1 MTATALALLMLLWR
15 MAPVVSQ
22 APAAQPPAASQA
34 ALHAPTSAELGRRL
48 REAVRL
54 DYQAQAD
61 YTYLERRRD
70 VRISRLGK
78 VTIGPVRT
86 FQVLPSPISGQT
98 YKRLIA
104 VDDKPLSPDEL
115 AKRDAEHA
123 ADIKEAQA
131 RQARETPSQRAD
143 RLERAAS
150 EQRER
155 EAILD
160 DAFKAFEATV
170 ERREIVDGVPV
181 LVVRLKPRTDPPVT
195 TREGRWMSHFEGHL
209 WVTEADTQFVKVDM
223 RATSDVTIGWGVVGR
238 VHKGTRVL
246 YVRRRVE
253 SVWLPSE
260 TTYEASGRTLIF
272 RPFQFTV
279 TTTYSDYRRRD
290 KNTADERLDE

>member
-1 MTATALALLMLLWR
+1 MTTPAPALLMLVGC
-15 MAPVVSQ
+15 MAAVASQ
-22 APAAQPPAASQA
+22 APVGGQPP
-34 ALHAPTSAELGRRL
+34 LHTPTSAELGRRI

-54 DYQAQAD
+54 DYQAQAN
-61 YTYLERRRD
+61 YTYVERRRD
-70 VRISRLGK
+70 VKISRLGK

-86 FQVLPSPISGQT
+86 FQVLPSPIPGQT
-98 YKRLIA
+98 YKRLVAI
-104 VDDKPLSPDEL
+104 DDKPLPHEEL
-115 AKRDAEHA
+115 AKRDAEHS

-131 RQARETPSQRAD
+131 RQARETPSERRE
-143 RLERAAS
+143 RLERTAS

-170 ERREIVDGVPV
+170 ERREFMDGVPV
-181 LVVRLKPRTDPPVT
+181 LVAHLKPRKDPPVT
-195 TREGRWMSHFEGHL
+195 TREGRWMSHFEGYL
-209 WVTEADTQFVKVDM
+209 WVAETDAQIVKVDM

-246 YVRRRVE
+246 YARRRVE

-279 TTTYSDYRRRD
+279 TTTYSDYRRREKSVTD
-290 KNTADERLDE
+290 

>member
-1 MTATALALLMLLWR
+1 MTTTALALLMLLWC

-22 APAAQPPAASQA
+22 APAAPAAAQA
-34 ALHAPTSAELGRRL
+34 ALHAPTSAELARRI
-48 REAVRL
+48 RDAVRL
-54 DYQAQAD
+54 DYQTQAN
-61 YTYLERRRD
+61 YTYVERRRELK
-70 VRISRLGK
+70 ISRLGK

-104 VDDKPLSPDEL
+104 VDGKPLSPEEL

-123 ADIKEAQA
+123 ADLKEAQA
-131 RQARETPSQRAD
+131 RQARETPSQRSE

-155 EAILD
+155 EEILD

-181 LVVRLKPRTDPPVT
+181 LVARMKPRKDPPVT
-195 TREGRWMSHFEGHL
+195 TREGRWMSHFEGYL
-209 WVTEADTQFVKVDM
+209 WVVEADAQIVKLDM

-246 YVRRRVE
+246 YVRRRVDTA
-253 SVWLPSE
+253 WLPAE
-260 TTYEASGRTLIF
+260 TTYEATGRTLIF

-290 KNTADERLDE
+290 KNMTD

>member
-1 MTATALALLMLLWR
+1 MTTTALALLMLLWG
-15 MAPVVSQ
+15 MAPVAGR
-22 APAAQPPAASQA
+22 APAAQPAAASHPVP
-34 ALHAPTSAELGRRL
+34 HAPTGAELGRRI

-54 DYQAQAD
+54 DYQAQAA
-61 YTYLERRRD
+61 YTYVERRRD
-70 VRISRLGK
+70 VKISRLGK

-86 FQVLPSPISGQT
+86 FQVLPSPVPGQT

-104 VDDKPLSPDEL
+104 VDDKPLSPEEL

-123 ADIKEAQA
+123 ADLEESKA
-131 RQARETPSQRAD
+131 RHARETPSQRAE
-143 RLERAAS
+143 RLERADR

-155 EAILD
+155 EEILE
-160 DAFKAFEATV
+160 DAFRTFQATV

-181 LVVRLKPRTDPPVT
+181 LVARLEPRENARAT
-195 TREGRWMSHFEGHL
+195 TREGRWMSHFEGYL
-209 WVTEADTQFVKVDM
+209 WVAEADAQIVKVDM

-290 KNTADERLDE
+290 KNTVE

>member
-1 MTATALALLMLLWR
+1 MTTPARALLALLCC
-15 MAPVVSQ
+15 MAPAAGQ
-22 APAAQPPAASQA
+22 APAPGTPAGGGEPP
-34 ALHAPTSAELGRRL
+34 LHAPFSADLARRI

-54 DYQAQAD
+54 DYQLQAG
-61 YTYLERRRD
+61 YTYVERRRD
-70 VRISRLGK
+70 VKISRLGK
-78 VTIGPVRT
+78 VTIGPLRT
-86 FQVLPSPISGQT
+86 FQVLPSPIPGQT

-104 VDDKPLSPDEL
+104 VDDKPLSPEEL

-123 ADIKEAQA
+123 ADLEEARA
-131 RQARETPSQRAD
+131 REARETPSQRAE
-143 RLERAAS
+143 RLERAAR

-181 LVVRLKPRTDPPVT
+181 LVARMKPRQNAPVT
-195 TREGRWMSHFEGHL
+195 TREGRWMSHFEGYL
-209 WVTEADTQFVKVDM
+209 WVAEADAQIVKVDM
-223 RATSDVTIGWGVVGR
+223 QATSDVTIGWGVVGR
-238 VHKGTRVL
+238 IHKGSRVL
-246 YVRRRVE
+246 YVRRRVD

-272 RPFQFTV
+272 RPFQFKV

-290 KNTADERLDE
+290 KSAP

>member
-1 MTATALALLMLLWR
+1 MSRTALALVMLLWY
-15 MAPVVSQ
+15 MAPVASQAPVGQPPPVSQ
-22 APAAQPPAASQA
+22 AP
-34 ALHAPTSAELGRRL
+34 LHAPTSAELARRI

-54 DYQAQAD
+54 DYQTQAD
-61 YTYLERRRD
+61 YTYVERRRD
-70 VRISRLGK
+70 VKISRLGK

-86 FQVLPSPISGQT
+86 FQVLPSPIPGQT

-104 VDDKPLSPDEL
+104 VDDKPLSSGEL

-123 ADIKEAQA
+123 ADLEEAQA
-131 RQARETPSQRAD
+131 RQARETPSQRAE

-155 EAILD
+155 EEILD

-170 ERREIVDGVPV
+170 ERREIVDGMPV
-181 LVVRLKPRTDPPVT
+181 LVARMRPRKDPPVT
-195 TREGRWMSHFEGHL
+195 TREGRWMSHFEGYL
-209 WVTEADTQFVKVDM
+209 WVAEADAQVVKVDM

-272 RPFQFTV
+272 RPFQFIV

-290 KNTADERLDE
+290 KNTAD